1 MLVTSIPQYIQG
13 LTNAKVDL
21 TTTDAT
27 VLYTAPSGADFNASV
42 VSSIIVSEDS
52 GNADTLTLTIT
63 NGSDVFSLF
72 KVKAVGANGTVE
84 LLTRDLVLQSGE
96 ILNNLHTEYAEFK
109 KGDDI
114 FSLENK
120 NIILKIDAEGHEKEV
135 IQGLENN
142 LNKNS
147 ILLQIEIFDKNFD
160 VMNNILKDKNFN
172 QIHMIKSDGKKD
184 YYYKNY

>member
-13 LTNAKVDL
+13 LTNAKLDL

-27 VLYTAPSGADFNASV
+27 VLYTAPSDADFNASV

-96 ILNNLHTEYAEFK
+96 VLKVQAATANRLHVVA
-109 KGDDI
+109 
-114 FSLENK
+114 S
-120 NIILKIDAEGHEKEV
+120 
-135 IQGLENN
+135 IQELSKTRVTTSA
-142 LNKNS
+142 LA
-147 ILLQIEIFDKNFD
+147 QI
-160 VMNNILKDKNFN
+160 
-172 QIHMIKSDGKKD
+172 
-184 YYYKNY
+184 